1 MTDLHGSLLPR
12 ATWASRGACRSYRY
26 PANRLDRIQ
35 SGLSNIVGSKDV
47 VADLV
52 LLGMALSAV
61 CVGCL
66 VPNRW
71 LPPLPNDKFLHFASF
86 AVLAGL
92 ALRVADGQRESMF
105 WLLGLLMLGWLIECL
120 QGAFVP
126 DRRFCWRDMAAN
138 AAGIAFAAL
147 AAQLYTSFF

>member
-1 MTDLHGSLLPR
+1 M
-12 ATWASRGACRSYRY
+12 
-26 PANRLDRIQ
+26 PAIRQGRRTLSGLDRIQ
-35 SGLSNIVGSKDV
+35 SPLSENLEGRAKVWF
-47 VADLV
+47 DLV
-52 LLGMALSAV
+52 LLGVAMSAV

-92 ALRVADGQRESMF
+92 ALRVAQGRLEALF
-105 WLLGLLMLGWLIECL
+105 WLLGLLLAGWLIECL